1 MTSGFAGYPIDPARL
16 RGKVALIT
24 GAGRGIGEAVATRFA
39 AEGAAVVLASRTQS
53 EIDRVAAGIRAT
65 GAEADAVAVDVA
77 DPARVAVLV
86 ERALQRGRIDI
97 LVNAAGIYGPIGR
110 TWELDASEWKA
121 AQDINVFG
129 TFLVCRAVVPNMI
142 RGGGGTIVNFSG
154 GGATSPLPRFSAYG
168 VSKAA
173 VVRLTETLAEELRE
187 YGVRVNAIAPGAV
200 DTKLQDSVLAAGERA
215 GKLLEMIQRIRQ
227 NGEGGTPVEVPAAL
241 ASFLASEDSNPLTGR
256 LISAPHDGWQNW
268 DKERIDQIVSK
279 AWFTLRRLDAFTL
292 KPLVEELAPRSQA
305 ADSKK

>member
-1 MTSGFAGYPIDPARL
+1 
-16 RGKVALIT
+16 
-24 GAGRGIGEAVATRFA
+24 
-39 AEGAAVVLASRTQS
+39 VVLASRTQP
-53 EIDRVAAGIRAT
+53 EIDRVAARLRAT
-65 GAEADAVAVDVA
+65 GADADAAEVDVA
-77 DPARVAVLV
+77 DPLRVAALV

-110 TWELDASEWKA
+110 TWEQDPLEWKA

-129 TFLVCRAVVPNMI
+129 TFLMCRAVVPHMI
-142 RGGGGTIVNFSG
+142 RSGGGTIVNFSG

-215 GKLLEMIQRIRQ
+215 GKLLEMIQRIR
-227 NGEGGTPVEVPAAL
+227 NSGEGGTPVEVPAAL
-241 ASFLASEDSNPLTGR
+241 ASFLACDDSSPLTGR
-256 LISAPHDGWQNW
+256 LVSAPHDGWQDW
-268 DKERIDQIVSK
+268 DRDRIDQIMNK
-279 AWFTLRRLDAFTL
+279 AWLTLRRLDSFTL
-292 KPLVEELAPRSQA
+292 KPLAEELAIRSRA
-305 ADSKK
+305 AELKK